1 MGRDF
6 DDWKKPLSQSQRVR
20 QYQIEYEELL
30 HMFHSKTI
38 GNCEKNS
45 VISKESLKTINGR
58 IEEGGNEDSSNEEN

>member
-1 MGRDF
+1 
-6 DDWKKPLSQSQRVR
+6 
-20 QYQIEYEELL
+20 
-30 HMFHSKTI
+30 MFHSKTI